1 MATKIFLKKD
11 SNQSVAT
18 LPNWT
23 GVADIFGAAGGNEV
37 VNIHVGNSDLSSF
50 SASAMTLDQNIEG
63 VYLSQAIGN
72 YQFAA
77 NGNEVSIKL
86 GGVVVAKVTVQDDT
100 DGTAITY
107 AGQTTPI
114 ALTIGATSNGFA
126 VQLGDQVL
134 TSTPAAYG
142 ETPNPSIGSTEK
154 APWTLVMSNLIS
166 NGTAEGTN
174 PISTGDSYYFSGF
187 KTSADKNEAYDTK
200 YDSSVNKYQLWTIK
214 NETLSKISDIS
225 FNVSSSNTINS
236 YSLDHLQMVTWTN
249 NYTEAFAGSLIYV
262 NNSDVNQVYGLDF
275 RGSIIQVNTENNTIW
290 HTIHTEPYGT
300 ELYKTT
306 LLDSG
311 FITDLVKDIYSGSN
325 SGATYAG
332 YQGNSQLEA
341 NGKLIFEGGN
351 GITDSGYGE
360 VWVSDGT
367 DVGTFSLDLYQGSD
381 NSNPSQFKAFNGKV
395 VMNARTHDGTTGT
408 GYELVITDGT
418 NAGTKVLD
426 VYAGSSSSNPTIL
439 GTINDKLYFTATDA
453 NGLGLFSTDGT
464 TFSKLVAISDSNA
477 QILGYTANKAYFA
490 ITDSANGKELWAAD
504 LIATTPSLT
513 LVKDILAGSGS
524 GLAGINT
531 YDASSMPTMIG
542 DKILFNA
549 YTSGT
554 NQALFVSDGTETGT
568 VQLASSL
575 PTDKAI
581 IGNKVFFANST
592 GVSVADV
599 SAATVSATQLKAG
612 DFSTST
618 NTWPVLDRLQADSD
632 QAFFLAADEKLYVS
646 TGTDTIELA
655 NNVDKFKVVA
665 EDAIYFIATNSSNV
679 ASLWYSDGTASGTR
693 YIEDLTLSANS
704 YDLANAVAIHT
715 VGVSPI

>member
-86 GGVVVAKVTVQDDT
+86 GNTVIAKVTVQDDT

-107 AGQTTPI
+107 AGQTTPL
-114 ALTIGATSNGFA
+114 ALTIAPSSSGFA
-126 VQLGDQVL
+126 VKLGDQVL

-142 ETPNPSIGSTEK
+142 ETPNPSTGSTEQ
-154 APWTLVMSNLIS
+154 APWTLVMGTNSMMQINTFIS
-166 NGTAEGTN
+166 DGTAVGTGIN
-174 PISTGDSYYFSGF
+174 TTVPTTGYSGSGQNYATSSDKNHAYWSTGSKNGF
-187 KTSADKNEAYDTK
+187 WSISATSATPVQL
-200 YDSSVNKYQLWTIK
+200 SSTASI
-214 NETLSKISDIS
+214 TAFSST
-225 FNVSSSNTINS
+225 VSNYTMANGYTFFSTGVATDGTAAHTF
-236 YSLDHLQMVTWTN
+236 SLDLSGGTILQVDIAN
-249 NYTEAFAGSLIYV
+249 NAIWYTK
-262 NNSDVNQVYGLDF
+262 
-275 RGSIIQVNTENNTIW
+275 NTA
-290 HTIHTEPYGT
+290 PYGT
-300 ELYKTT
+300 ELYRAT
-306 LLDSG
+306 LSDTGFSSG
-311 FITDLVKDIYSGSN
+311 MVKDIYAGSGSGLGR
-325 SGATYAG
+325 SYYDGVPSTVLADGKIVFGAYNGTEGYKTY
-332 YQGNSQLEA
+332 
-341 NGKLIFEGGN
+341 
-351 GITDSGYGE
+351 
-360 VWVSDGT
+360 VSDGT
-367 DVGTFSLDLYQGSD
+367 EAGTIVLSD
-381 NSNPSQFKAFNGKV
+381 YSYESSSNFYKLFNGKAV
-395 VMNARTHDGTTGT
+395 YSVYVNNQSLGVLGQELAFSDGTTA
-408 GYELVITDGT
+408 GT
-418 NAGTKVLD
+418 NVLD
-426 VYAGSSSSNPTIL
+426 IYAGSSSSNPTIL

-453 NGLGLFSTDGT
+453 AGLGLFSTDGD
-464 TFSKLVAISDSNA
+464 TFTKLVAISDSNA

-490 ITDSANGKELWAAD
+490 ITDATNGKELWAAD
-504 LIATTPSLT
+504 LTAATPSLT

-554 NQALFVSDGTETGT
+554 NQALFVSDGTESGT

-612 DFSTST
+612 DFSVPQYST
-618 NTWPVLDRLQADSD
+618 IDKLQADSD
-632 QAFFLAADEKLYVS
+632 QAFFLAADEKLYAS
-646 TGTDTIELA
+646 TGTDVIELA
-655 NNVDKFKVVA
+655 SNVDKFKVVA
-665 EDAIYFIATNSSNV
+665 EDALYFIATNSSNV